1 MSQIDSPGALP
12 LAVRDAERR
21 GRRYEQAV
29 ERAEAMRRAE
39 IKAAQDRLIVL
50 TGALLVRLSRRLTGC
65 LRDCRGSLARPS
77 A

>member
-12 LAVRDAERR
+12 LAARDAERR

-39 IKAAQDRLIVL
+39 IKVAQDRLIAL
-50 TGALLVRLSRRLTGC
+50 TVALLVRVLRRATGY
-65 LRDCRGSLARPS
+65 LRDCRGSLARP
-77 A
+77 AA